1 MYLRYVA
8 RGWTVREERETIEC
22 WIPFVK
28 EEVSDKVVE
37 IDLMYAFSK
46 CLE

>member
-1 MYLRYVA
+1 MYLCYVA
-8 RGWTVREERETIEC
+8 HGWTVREERETIEC
-22 WIPFVK
+22 WILFVK
-28 EEVSDKVVE
+28 EEVLDEVIE